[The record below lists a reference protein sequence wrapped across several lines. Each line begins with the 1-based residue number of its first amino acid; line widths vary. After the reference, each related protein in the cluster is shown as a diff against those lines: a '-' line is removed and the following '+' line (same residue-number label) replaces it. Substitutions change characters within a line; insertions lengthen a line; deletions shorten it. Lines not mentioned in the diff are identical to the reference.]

1 MFADEEVPGGDRAAS
16 NSEAPNWITR
26 SPVSRGSRSSATCRS
41 FSGSRSPPSKRPRE
55 GGDVVRVDRASQ
67 RYYLLS
73 NPDHVRHVLQD
84 NNKNHVKGY
93 GNAHLRVS
101 TA

>member
-1 MFADEEVPGGDRAAS
+1 M
-16 NSEAPNWITR
+16 
-26 SPVSRGSRSSATCRS
+26 
-41 FSGSRSPPSKRPRE
+41 
-55 GGDVVRVDRASQ
+55 VRIDLASQ

-84 NNKNHVKGY
+84 NNKNYVKGY

>member
-1 MFADEEVPGGDRAAS
+1 MTTSSSAAS
-16 NSEAPNWITR
+16 AHPHRQLLPELVLDFYHPHKAT
-26 SPVSRGSRSSATCRS
+26 RGS
-41 FSGSRSPPSKRPRE
+41 
-55 GGDVVRVDRASQ
+55 DVVRTTLGSQ

-84 NNKNHVKGY
+84 NKNYVKEY

>member
-1 MFADEEVPGGDRAAS
+1 
-16 NSEAPNWITR
+16 
-26 SPVSRGSRSSATCRS
+26 
-41 FSGSRSPPSKRPRE
+41 
-55 GGDVVRVDRASQ
+55 VVRITLGSQ

-84 NNKNHVKGY
+84 NKKNHVKGY

>member
-1 MFADEEVPGGDRAAS
+1 LYRLQGTIFAINDDELERGQRLIRIVNPLPELVLDVCHPHKAA
-16 NSEAPNWITR
+16 
-26 SPVSRGSRSSATCRS
+26 
-41 FSGSRSPPSKRPRE
+41 RE
-55 GGDVVRVDRASQ
+55 RGDVVRTTLSSQ

-84 NNKNHVKGY
+84 KNYVKGCS
-93 GNAHLRVS
+93 NAHLRVS